1 MTNEVS
7 ALQGH
12 PVAASLARQRKL
24 ELVPQAP
31 FGPHLVWVQLQ
42 LEPNHPAHVVAHQ
55 LPDHRSSTQIPWS

>member
-1 MTNEVS
+1 MTNDVS

-24 ELVPQAP
+24 ELVHQAP
-31 FGPHLVWVQLQ
+31 LGPHLVWVQLQ